1 MVFECSLAIVI
12 KNTDCSELAAL
23 AMKLPNEYMSSVSSK
38 TGHLSISIN
47 DFDFNDWLV
56 LDKIACNFIEG
67 LKVLGDRLALEDSVF
82 RIAIYYSLDETI
94 VLPLKFSKSLIKLV
108 SELSLS
114 LDMTGYPCSDE
125 S

>member
-1 MVFECSLAIVI
+1 MVFECSLEIVI

-23 AMKLPNEYMSSVSSK
+23 AMKLPNKYMSSVSSK

-56 LDKIACNFIEG
+56 FDKIACNFIEG
-67 LKVLGDRLALEDSVF
+67 LKVLGERLALEDSVF
-82 RIAIYYSLDETI
+82 RIAIYYSLYETV
-94 VLPLKFSKSLIKLV
+94 VLPLKFSKSLIKLI
-108 SELSLS
+108 SELSLP

>member
-1 MVFECSLAIVI
+1 MIYECSLEIVI

-23 AMKLPNEYMSSVSSK
+23 AMKLPNKYMSSVSSK
-38 TGHLSISIN
+38 TGHISISIN

-56 LDKIACNFIEG
+56 FDKTACDFIEG
-67 LKVLGDRLALEDSVF
+67 LKVLGERLALEDSVF
-82 RIAIYYSLDETI
+82 RIAVYYSLDETV
-94 VLPLKFSKSLIKLV
+94 VLPLKFSKSLVKLI

>member
-1 MVFECSLAIVI
+1 MIYECSLEIVI

-23 AMKLPNEYMSSVSSK
+23 AMKLPNKYTSSVSSK

-56 LDKIACNFIEG
+56 FDKTACNFIEG
-67 LKVLGDRLALEDSVF
+67 LKVLGERLALEDSVF
-82 RIAIYYSLDETI
+82 RIAIYYSLDETV
-94 VLPLKFSKSLIKLV
+94 VLPLKFSKSLVKLI

>member
-1 MVFECSLAIVI
+1 MVFECSLEIVI
-12 KNTDCSELAAL
+12 KNTDCPELAAL
-23 AMKLPNEYMSSVSSK
+23 AMKLPNKYMSSVSSK

-56 LDKIACNFIEG
+56 FDKTVCNFIEG
-67 LKVLGDRLALEDSVF
+67 LKVLGERLALEDSVF
-82 RIAIYYSLDETI
+82 RIAIYYGLDETV
-94 VLPLKFSKSLIKLV
+94 VLPLKFSKSLVKLI

>member
-1 MVFECSLAIVI
+1 MIYECSLEIVI

-23 AMKLPNEYMSSVSSK
+23 AMKLPNKYMSSVSSK

-56 LDKIACNFIEG
+56 FDKTACDFIEG
-67 LKVLGDRLALEDSVF
+67 LKVLGERLALEDSVF
-82 RIAIYYSLDETI
+82 RIAVYYSLDETV
-94 VLPLKFSKSLIKLV
+94 VLPLKFSKSLVKLI

>member
-1 MVFECSLAIVI
+1 MIYECSLEIVI
-12 KNTDCSELAAL
+12 KNTDYSELAAL
-23 AMKLPNEYMSSVSSK
+23 AMKLPNKYMSSVSSK

-56 LDKIACNFIEG
+56 FDKTACDFIEG
-67 LKVLGDRLALEDSVF
+67 LKVLGERLALEDSVF
-82 RIAIYYSLDETI
+82 RIAVYYSLDETA
-94 VLPLKFSKSLIKLV
+94 VLPLKFSKSLVKLI

>member
-23 AMKLPNEYMSSVSSK
+23 AMKLPNKYMSSVSSK
-38 TGHLSISIN
+38 TGHLSIWIN

-56 LDKIACNFIEG
+56 FDKTACSFIEG
-67 LKVLGDRLALEDSVF
+67 LKVLGERLALEDSVF
-82 RIAIYYSLDETI
+82 RIAIYYSLDET
-94 VLPLKFSKSLIKLV
+94 VALPLRFSKSLVKLV

>member
-1 MVFECSLAIVI
+1 MVYECSLAIVI

-23 AMKLPNEYMSSVSSK
+23 AMKLPNKYMSSVSSK
-38 TGHLSISIN
+38 TGHLSIWIN

-56 LDKIACNFIEG
+56 FDKTACSFIEG
-67 LKVLGDRLALEDSVF
+67 LKVLGERLALEDSVF
-82 RIAIYYSLDETI
+82 RIAIYYSLDETV
-94 VLPLKFSKSLIKLV
+94 VLPLRFSKSLVKLV